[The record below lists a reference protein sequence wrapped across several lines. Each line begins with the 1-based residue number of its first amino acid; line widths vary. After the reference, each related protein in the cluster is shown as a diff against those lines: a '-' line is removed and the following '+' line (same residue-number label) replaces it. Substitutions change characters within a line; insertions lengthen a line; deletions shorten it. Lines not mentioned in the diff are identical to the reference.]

1 MPSCGIVDTGAI
13 IAIVAADQAWHE
25 ACLTALASLE
35 MPLLTTEAV
44 LTELFHL
51 IAARHLNMNQ
61 TWNFVLSGAIE
72 VRNMDHSDLPAI
84 RGLMSQYKDRPM
96 DFADATL
103 VHLAARESLSLIL
116 TVDHDDFETYR
127 IAGRKRFTILPH
139 RARK

>member
-1 MPSCGIVDTGAI
+1 MPPSAIVDTGAI
-13 IAIVAADQAWHE
+13 IAIVAADQDWHD
-25 ACLTALASLE
+25 ACLEALASLE

-51 IAARHLNMNQ
+51 IAARNLNLNQ

-84 RGLMSQYKDRPM
+84 RALMSQYKDRPM
-96 DFADATL
+96 DFAEATL
-103 VHLAARESLSLIL
+103 VHLAAHESISLIL

-127 IAGRKRFTILPH
+127 IGGRKRFTILPQ
-139 RARK
+139 RAAK